1 MWKSLLLSAIKAVF
15 SVTALALFVSSS
27 SIVAAQIL
35 CVDRVDILN
44 RLASEYGEELIEV
57 KMMEEHGLLELLK
70 SPTKG
75 TWTLLPTK
83 PGGISCVLATGKGLD
98 TDEEDSDTVEYEV

>member
-1 MWKSLLLSAIKAVF
+1 MKKLLLS
-15 SVTALALFVSSS
+15 LALFAGSS

-35 CVDRVDILN
+35 CVERVDLLN

-57 KMMEEHGLLELLK
+57 KMMEEHGLLEVLK

-75 TWTLLPTK
+75 TWTLLLTR
-83 PGGISCVLATGKGLD
+83 PGGISCVLAMGRGLG
-98 TDEEDSDTVEYEV
+98 TDEEDSDNAEYEL

>member
-1 MWKSLLLSAIKAVF
+1 MKKLLL
-15 SVTALALFVSSS
+15 ALALFAGSSS
-27 SIVAAQIL
+27 FVAAQML
-35 CVDRVDILN
+35 CVDRVDMLN

-57 KMMEEHGLLELLK
+57 KMIEDHGLLEVLK

-75 TWTLLPTK
+75 TWTLLLTK

-98 TDEEDSDTVEYEV
+98 TDEEDSRAAEYEL